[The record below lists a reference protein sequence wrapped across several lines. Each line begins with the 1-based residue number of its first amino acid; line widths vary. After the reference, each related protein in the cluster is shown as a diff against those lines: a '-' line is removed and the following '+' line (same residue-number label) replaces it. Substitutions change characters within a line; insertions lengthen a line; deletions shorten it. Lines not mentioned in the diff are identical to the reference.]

1 MSTAV
6 RHERSR
12 RINRELITTWAIV
25 AVLMAYFALRHF
37 YPTLFAFFVSF
48 NKYDLLTGAFSFV
61 GIDNYI
67 DTFTDQRSLRSIA
80 NTSIYVV
87 GNVVGDTLLGL
98 TFALLL
104 DRLGKGSVVLRTIY
118 FMPVVVSVV
127 ALSQLWIWI
136 YHRDLGLL
144 NWALSMVGIG
154 KIGWLVD
161 TRYAL
166 SSIIIMN
173 VWREMGFALVIFMAG
188 LKTIPEHFYD
198 AARVDGA
205 SAWQVARRVTI
216 PLLTPITL
224 LVVVVNTIGAFK
236 GVHPGVRDGP
246 ARGHLFRRPDEQ
258 HADHRAEDLRDLV
271 HGLPDRGGPVAGVR
285 AYRDRGGDHHHS
297 AQGVQALRL

>member
-1 MSTAV
+1 M
-6 RHERSR
+6 
-12 RINRELITTWAIV
+12 
-25 AVLMAYFALRHF
+25 
-37 YPTLFAFFVSF
+37 
-48 NKYDLLTGAFSFV
+48 
-61 GIDNYI
+61 
-67 DTFTDQRSLRSIA
+67 
-80 NTSIYVV
+80 
-87 GNVVGDTLLGL
+87 
-98 TFALLL
+98 
-104 DRLGKGSVVLRTIY
+104 VLRTIY

-188 LKTIPEHFYD
+188 LKTIPE
-198 AARVDGA
+198 ALLRCRRVDGA

-236 GVHPGVRDGP
+236 VFTQVFVMGP
-246 ARGHLFRRPDEQ
+246 AGRHLLRWTDEQ
-258 HADHRAEDLRDLV
+258 HANHRAEDLRDFV
-271 HGLPDRGGPVAGVR
+271 YGLPHRGGPVAGVR
-285 AYRDRGGDHHHS
+285 ADCHRGGDHHHP
-297 AQGVQALRL
+297 AQGVQAASTMTTER

>member
-6 RHERSR
+6 RHDRSR
-12 RINRELITTWAIV
+12 RINRELVTTYVIV

-37 YPTLFAFFVSF
+37 YPTLF
-48 NKYDLLTGAFSFV
+48 
-61 GIDNYI
+61 
-67 DTFTDQRSLRSIA
+67 R
-80 NTSIYVV
+80 
-87 GNVVGDTLLGL
+87 
-98 TFALLL
+98 
-104 DRLGKGSVVLRTIY
+104 VLRQLQQVRPADRRI
-118 FMPVVVSVV
+118 F
-127 ALSQLWIWI
+127 LRRHRQLQLWIWI

-144 NWALSMVGIG
+144 NWALSLVGIG

-236 GVHPGVRDGP
+236 VFTQVFVMGQQGGTY
-246 ARGHLFRRPDEQ
+246 F
-258 HADHRAEDLRDLV
+258 
-271 HGLPDRGGPVAGVR
+271 GGPMNSTLTIVLKIYETSFTDFRIGVGQSLAFVLTAIVVVITTIQR
-285 AYRDRGGDHHHS
+285 KAFKRFDYDY
-297 AQGVQALRL
+297 